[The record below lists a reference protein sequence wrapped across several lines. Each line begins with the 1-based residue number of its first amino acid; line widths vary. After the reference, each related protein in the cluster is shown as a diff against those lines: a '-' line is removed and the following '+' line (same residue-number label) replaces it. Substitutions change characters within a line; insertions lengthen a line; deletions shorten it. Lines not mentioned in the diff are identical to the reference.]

1 MVDLAFL
8 QDVPALA
15 EVPPEALRALADRA
29 REVEF
34 EEDERIVPLLEPPAR
49 LLFIHDGL
57 AKMVGVSANG
67 IERIIYVFKPGD
79 ITGSRVLLE
88 ESAEAAYEIVAMT
101 SIHAAAVSKRDF
113 LRVGEDHPEV
123 LMAVTQAFTRRLD
136 HMTARMLAAMS
147 AEVPVRLSQL
157 LLDFAETGD
166 GADPSEVDSLVPL
179 TYPLTHESMAQIIG
193 ASRPHTSTVLR
204 DLEEHEAV
212 RRRSQRGLL
221 VRPSTLRDIARS
233 GALERDTPD

>member
-1 MVDLAFL
+1 MVDLAYL
-8 QDVPALA
+8 EGIPALVG
-15 EVPPEALRALADRA
+15 VPKVALEALGERS

-34 EEDERIVPLLEPPAR
+34 AEGERLVPLLNPPER
-49 LLFIHDGL
+49 LLFVHDGL

-79 ITGSRVLLE
+79 ITGSRMLLE
-88 ESAEAAYEIVAMT
+88 ESAESAYEIVAMT
-101 SIHAAAVSKRDF
+101 EVHAAAVSRRDF
-113 LRVGEDHPEV
+113 LRIGEDHPDL

-136 HMTARMLAAMS
+136 HLTARMLAAMS

-157 LLDFAETGD
+157 LLDFSPAEGR
-166 GADPSEVDSLVPL
+166 DPAEMDDFVPL

-204 DLEEHEAV
+204 DLEEHAAV
-212 RRRSQRGLL
+212 QRRSQRGLL
-221 VRPSTLRDIARS
+221 VRPKALHEIASR
-233 GALERDTPD
+233 GAIEEEPPA